1 MNDLPSLARRL
12 MALDD
17 RIVACMKCGF
27 CQQVC
32 PMFGTTM
39 MEADVARGKLA
50 LVGNLAHEIIR
61 DPGAVADKLGR
72 CLLCG
77 SCEAACPSG
86 VKIMEVF
93 LSARELVYAYLGLPP
108 LKKAVFRGL
117 LTRPRLFNLAVR
129 MGSAAQAV
137 MFKKSRDAQN
147 TVCSPMLHFLLGDRH
162 IRRLAARPLHARY
175 GHVDEPR
182 VAGGLKVAFYPG
194 CMGDKLYVDM
204 AEACLKALKHH
215 QVAVYMPK
223 GLACCGIPALSSGD
237 IQGMLAQMNI
247 NLEVLEQG
255 SFDYLVT
262 PCASCTATIKDFWPL
277 YADRLDA
284 GLKKLT
290 DDLAAKTM
298 DISQFLADVLQVEA
312 TVPADNAI
320 PVAYHDPCHLKKSLG
335 VSVQPRAVLAANP
348 AYRLTEMR
356 EADRCCGC
364 GGSFN
369 LFHYDYSRQIGQRK
383 RDNVAAS
390 GARVVAT
397 GCPACMM
404 QLEDV
409 LSHNHDGVTVKH
421 PVEIYAESLK

>member
-1 MNDLPSLARRL
+1 

-147 TVCSPMLHFLLGDRH
+147 TVCSPMLNFLLGDRH

>member
-1 MNDLPSLARRL
+1 

-290 DDLAAKTM
+290 DDLTAKTM

>member
-93 LSARELVYAYLGLPP
+93 LSARELVYAYIGLPP

-147 TVCSPMLHFLLGDRH
+147 TVCSPMLNFLLGDRH